1 MKSSPVIPV
10 FTLLLMLASESP
22 AEILVRDDLQ
32 NIVQLEAPAG
42 RIISLAPHLT
52 ELLFSLE
59 VGEQIVGTSRY
70 SDYPPAASQIQV
82 IGDAFSVNVET
93 VVNLKP
99 DVIFAWSTGG
109 ANRAIESLRK
119 LGYAIYLNEAKT
131 FQGIGKTLV
140 AMSKLVGKERQGLEL
155 EGQFQNR
162 IEGIREANAGF
173 PSPRVFFQIS
183 DQGLYTVNGQHLIG
197 QAINICNGENVF
209 AEQTIAVPLVSKE
222 SIVAADPDV
231 IVISKPHPESVS
243 PWEKRWNSYAGY
255 GAKLRWI
262 DPGLISRPSL
272 RMLDGIEQLCGLIH
286 QYPGTLHE
294 P

>member
-173 PSPRVFFQIS
+173 PSPRAFPRPREPLRGLLQRPERPRVPAAS
-183 DQGLYTVNGQHLIG
+183 SCRLSGHEYRSWRRLLRKCQGH
-197 QAINICNGENVF
+197 
-209 AEQTIAVPLVSKE
+209 
-222 SIVAADPDV
+222 
-231 IVISKPHPESVS
+231 
-243 PWEKRWNSYAGY
+243 R
-255 GAKLRWI
+255 
-262 DPGLISRPSL
+262 RPA
-272 RMLDGIEQLCGLIH
+272 
-286 QYPGTLHE
+286 
-294 P
+294 